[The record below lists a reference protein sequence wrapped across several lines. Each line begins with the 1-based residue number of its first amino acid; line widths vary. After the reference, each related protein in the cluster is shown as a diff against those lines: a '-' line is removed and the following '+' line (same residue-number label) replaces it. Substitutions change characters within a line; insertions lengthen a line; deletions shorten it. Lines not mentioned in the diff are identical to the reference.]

1 MAIKGLTPQLAE
13 RGKIKIGGL
22 GDERK
27 KQGSQ
32 ETYKLPVKYD
42 YILITT
48 MQRDQAGRLM
58 PDTELMDRIIKNQ
71 GVQKLTEIPVRL
83 LYDDIDLN
91 FPTRYSC
98 YKGNRCW
105 CTGDGEKAQRLGEGR
120 IEDKSVSPGFRQA
133 GANEYGE
140 VPCPCE
146 RLEAA
151 YAQKDKCKPMGT
163 LQVLLEGV
171 DRVGGVWRFR
181 TTSWNTVNAI
191 LSSLVLIKTITG
203 GILSGIPLHLV
214 LSPKTVTVPT
224 SGQSQV
230 VYIMSLEYRGQ
241 EEKLADLGYDIAKRR
256 IEHRIKMESMEAEA
270 RKLLVAPHQE
280 PVEEQRA
287 TAEEYYPEGTVL
299 DLDHQSPGPFSPLG
313 LNATPAGDGSPRKP
327 KTTAANPA
335 PEKIITL
342 PRETR
347 GPEPQAVTLP
357 ELMERCHKGKDLTVP
372 LVIRSHKAGAE
383 NLGTLKS
390 WEREP
395 GTGKYSLVLDLA
407 PNLKEIADG
416 LTPEMIVKSFA
427 EAKIAVKVANLRVLG
442 AEDRFVSP
450 PSPPPPV
457 TGPCDYHPD
466 LPATWRDDQEMNRC
480 TNCPGSS
487 LTHEEVPPGW
497 EGSPGPAITTPPPQ
511 GKGNTRPPGERKS
524 LF

>member
-22 GDERK
+22 GDERR

-58 PDTELMDRIIKNQ
+58 PDTDLMDRLMKNQ

-83 LYDDIDLN
+83 LYDDIELN

-120 IEDKSVSPGFRQA
+120 IEDKTVSPGFRQA
-133 GANEYGE
+133 GAQEYGE
-140 VPCPCE
+140 IPCPCE
-146 RLEAA
+146 RLEAT
-151 YAQKDKCKPMGT
+151 YPQKDRCKPMGT

-224 SGQSQV
+224 SGQNQV
-230 VYIMSLEYRGQ
+230 VYIMSLEYRGP
-241 EEKLADLGYDIAKRR
+241 EEKLAELGYDIAKRR
-256 IEHRIKMESMEAEA
+256 IEHRTKMEAMEAEA

-299 DLDHQSPGPFSPLG
+299 DLDQQPPGPFIPPR
-313 LNATPAGDGSPRKP
+313 LNVAPAGDGSSKKP
-327 KTTAANPA
+327 KTTTAKPK
-335 PEKIITL
+335 PERVGTK
-342 PRETR
+342 R
-347 GPEPQAVTLP
+347 PEVQAVTLP
-357 ELMERCHKGKDLTVP
+357 ELMELCHQNRVLTVP
-372 LVIRSHKAGAE
+372 LPIRSHKSGVE

-390 WEREP
+390 WQRDP
-395 GTGKYSLVLDLA
+395 GTGEYSLVLELA
-407 PNLKEIADG
+407 PNLQEITDG
-416 LTPEMIVKSFA
+416 LTPEMIVKSFQ
-427 EAKIAVKVANLRVLG
+427 EAKITVKVENLKKPGV
-442 AEDRFVSP
+442 EDRFVSP
-450 PSPPPPV
+450 PSPSSPV

-466 LPATWRDDQEMNRC
+466 LPATWRDDQGMNRC
-480 TNCPGSS
+480 TDCPGAGPK
-487 LTHEEVPPGW
+487 HGEVPPGW
-497 EGSPGPAITTPPPQ
+497 EGTPGPAVTTPPPQ
-511 GKGNTRPPGERKS
+511 HRGNTRPQGGRKS

>member
-22 GDERK
+22 GDERR

-42 YILITT
+42 FILITT

-58 PDTELMDRIIKNQ
+58 PDTELMDRIMQAQ
-71 GVQKLTEIPVRL
+71 GVQKITEIPVRL

-105 CTGDGEKAQRLGEGR
+105 CTGDGEKAQRLGDGR
-120 IEDKSVSPGFRQA
+120 IEDKTVSPGFRQV

-146 RLEAA
+146 RLEAT
-151 YAQKDKCKPMGT
+151 YSSKDKCKPMGT

-191 LSSLVLIKTITG
+191 LSSLVLIKTLTG

-230 VYIMSLEYRGQ
+230 VYIMSLEYRGP
-241 EEKLADLGYDIAKRR
+241 EEKLAELGYDIAKRR

-299 DLDHQSPGPFSPLG
+299 DLDHQSPGPFIPPG
-313 LNATPAGDGSPRKP
+313 LNAAPAGDGSPKKP
-327 KTTAANPA
+327 KTTKAKPGQ
-335 PEKIITL
+335 EKVVTI
-342 PRETR
+342 PQETKR
-347 GPEPQAVTLP
+347 PEPQAVTLP
-357 ELMERCHKGKDLTVP
+357 ELMELCHKNQDLTVP
-372 LVIRSHKAGAE
+372 LGIRAHKAGVE
-383 NLGTLKS
+383 NLGRLKS
-390 WEREP
+390 WERDP
-395 GTGKYSLVLDLA
+395 ATGHYSLVVDLA

-416 LTPEMIVKSFA
+416 LTPEMIIKSFA
-427 EAKIAVKVANLRVLG
+427 EARITITVANLQVLG
-442 AEDRFVSP
+442 AEDHFA
-450 PSPPPPV
+450 SPPPPQAPV

-466 LPATWRDDQEMNRC
+466 LPATWRDDQGMNRC
-480 TNCPGSS
+480 ANCPGAGPI
-487 LTHEEVPPGW
+487 HEEVPPGW
-497 EGSPGPAITTPPPQ
+497 EGTAGPAVTAPPPQ
-511 GKGNTRPPGERKS
+511 GRGNTGPHGARKS

>member
-22 GDERK
+22 GDERR

-58 PDTELMDRIIKNQ
+58 PDTDLMDRLGNNQ

-83 LYDDIDLN
+83 LYDDIELN

-120 IEDKSVSPGFRQA
+120 IEDKTVSPGFRQA
-133 GANEYGE
+133 GAQEYGE

-146 RLEAA
+146 RLEAT
-151 YAQKDKCKPMGT
+151 YSQKDKCKPMGT

-224 SGQSQV
+224 SGQNQV
-230 VYIMSLEYRGQ
+230 VYIMSLEYRGP
-241 EEKLADLGYDIAKRR
+241 EEKLAELGYAIAKRR
-256 IEHRIKMESMEAEA
+256 IEHRTKMEAMEAEA

-299 DLDHQSPGPFSPLG
+299 DPDQQPPGPFISPR
-313 LNATPAGDGSPRKP
+313 LNAAPAGDGSPKKP
-327 KTTAANPA
+327 KTTMAKP
-335 PEKIITL
+335 KSDKVGTS
-342 PRETR
+342 PRDTKR
-347 GPEPQAVTLP
+347 LEPQPVTLP
-357 ELMERCHKGKDLTVP
+357 ELMELCHQNRVLTVP
-372 LVIRSHKAGAE
+372 LTIRSQQAGVE
-383 NLGTLKS
+383 KLGTLKS
-390 WEREP
+390 WERDRK
-395 GTGKYSLVLDLA
+395 TGEYSLVLDLVS
-407 PNLKEIADG
+407 NLPKIAGG
-416 LTPEMIVKSFA
+416 LTPEMIVKSFQ
-427 EAKIAVKVANLRVLG
+427 EAGITVRVVNHKGSG
-442 AEDRFVSP
+442 AEDLFVSP
-450 PSPPPPV
+450 PSPLPPV
-457 TGPCDYHPD
+457 TDPCDFPLD
-466 LPATWRDDQEMNRC
+466 LPATWRDDQGMNRC
-480 TNCPGSS
+480 TDCPGK
-487 LTHEEVPPGW
+487 TNPQEEVPPGW
-497 EGSPGPAITTPPPQ
+497 EGAPGAAVTTPPPQ
-511 GKGNTRPPGERKS
+511 NRGNTGPQGGRKS

>member
-58 PDTELMDRIIKNQ
+58 PDTELMDRILQ
-71 GVQKLTEIPVRL
+71 AQEVQKLTEIPVRL

-105 CTGDGEKAQRLGEGR
+105 CTGDGERAQRLGEGR

-140 VPCPCE
+140 VSCPCE
-146 RLEAA
+146 RLEAT
-151 YAQKDKCKPMGT
+151 YSQKDKCKPMGT

-214 LSPKTVTVPT
+214 LSPKTVTVPN
-224 SGQSQV
+224 SGQNQV

-241 EEKLADLGYDIAKRR
+241 EEKLAELGYDIAKRR

-280 PVEEQRA
+280 PVEEQKA

-299 DLDHQSPGPFSPLG
+299 DLDQQPPGPYVPPG
-313 LNATPAGDGSPRKP
+313 LNATPAGDGSPKKP
-327 KTTAANPA
+327 KTTPA
-335 PEKIITL
+335 KPTREKVATI
-342 PRETR
+342 PRETKR
-347 GPEPQAVTLP
+347 PEPQAVTLP
-357 ELMERCHKGKDLTVP
+357 ELMEICHKGQDLTAP
-372 LVIRSHKAGAE
+372 LPIRSHKPGAE
-383 NLGTLKS
+383 NLGTLKG
-390 WEREP
+390 WERDP
-395 GTGKYSLVLDLA
+395 GTNKYSLVLYLA
-407 PNLKEIADG
+407 PNLKEITDG
-416 LTPEMIVKSFA
+416 LTAEMIVKSFA
-427 EAKIAVKVANLRVLG
+427 EAKITVKVANLQVLG
-442 AEDRFVSP
+442 AEDRCT
-450 PSPPPPV
+450 PSPSSPAPV
-457 TGPCDYHPD
+457 TGPCHYHPD
-466 LPATWRDDQEMNRC
+466 LAASWRDDQGKNRC
-480 TNCPGSS
+480 TNCPGTSP
-487 LTHEEVPPGW
+487 THEEVPPGR

-511 GKGNTRPPGERKS
+511 GRGNTRPQGERKS